1 MVKNSIQL
9 KSGSRTK
16 KSKQTK
22 NSINDRNCMWIVD
35 CFRHFCFGCCF
46 PLSVFH
52 VFYKKYIELWR
63 ALKLNA
69 LKTKCWSKLTEN
81 IRATRYRHRTNR
93 RERERQRENI
103 GFLSICILGS
113 ELWTG
118 IVFHSPVKM
127 HHRKKHLN
135 NTNNRNKYRAR
146 KMIRNCDSSHNVP
159 VILKH
164 VC

>member
-69 LKTKCWSKLTEN
+69 LKTKRWSKLTEN

-93 RERERQRENI
+93 RERERDREKI
-103 GFLSICILGS
+103 LDFYQFAFWVPSCELALFFIHPWKCIIEKSI
-113 ELWTG
+113 
-118 IVFHSPVKM
+118 
-127 HHRKKHLN
+127 
-135 NTNNRNKYRAR
+135 
-146 KMIRNCDSSHNVP
+146 
-159 VILKH
+159 
-164 VC
+164 